1 LEIHLGDRD
10 MAKYNFKSHAE
21 VPNSLANY
29 VVDVCVYS
37 GFEINKL
44 TDIELSD
51 INGFLNG
58 IEEQC
63 NEVDE

>member
-1 LEIHLGDRD
+1 
-10 MAKYNFKSHAE
+10 
-21 VPNSLANY
+21 VPSSLANY

-44 TDIELSD
+44 TDIKLSD

>member
-1 LEIHLGDRD
+1 
-10 MAKYNFKSHAE
+10 MAKYNFKSHEE
-21 VPNSLANY
+21 VPISLANY

-58 IEEQC
+58 LEYSK
-63 NEVDE
+63 D

>member
-1 LEIHLGDRD
+1 
-10 MAKYNFKSHAE
+10 MAKYNFKSHEE
-21 VPNSLANY
+21 VPISLANY

-58 IEEQC
+58 LEEQC
-63 NEVDE
+63 NEVDK

>member
-1 LEIHLGDRD
+1 LEILLGAGD
-10 MAKYNFKSHAE
+10 MDKYNFKSHAE
-21 VPNSLANY
+21 VPSSLANY

-58 IEEQC
+58 LEEQC
-63 NEVDE
+63 NEVDK

>member
-1 LEIHLGDRD
+1 LEIPLGARD
-10 MAKYNFKSHAE
+10 MDKYNFKSHAE
-21 VPNSLANY
+21 VPSSLANY

-58 IEEQC
+58 LEEQC
-63 NEVDE
+63 NEVDK

>member
-1 LEIHLGDRD
+1 

-21 VPNSLANY
+21 VPSSLANY

-58 IEEQC
+58 YEEHWMEQ
-63 NEVDE
+63 EE